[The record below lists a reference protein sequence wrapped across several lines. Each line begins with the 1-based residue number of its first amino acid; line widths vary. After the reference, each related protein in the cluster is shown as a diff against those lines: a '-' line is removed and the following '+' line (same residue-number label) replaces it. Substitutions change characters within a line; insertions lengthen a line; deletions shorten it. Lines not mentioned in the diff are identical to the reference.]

1 MFVITCCSTA
11 DMDREFFREREIPFV
26 CFHYRMDGKEYH
38 DDLGESMPV
47 DEFYARID
55 AGA

>member
-1 MFVITCCSTA
+1 MFAITCCSTA

-47 DEFYARID
+47 DEFYARIE
-55 AGA
+55 AGG